1 MITFRSKTKTSDFN
15 MNAKSSLTLLCGT
28 PSRDGTF
35 FAVWQLGIRETGHFH
50 KLSLVGTNSIA
61 AAKS

>member
-1 MITFRSKTKTSDFN
+1 
-15 MNAKSSLTLLCGT
+15 MNAKSGLTVLCGT

-35 FAVWQLGIRETGHFH
+35 LPVRQLDIRETGRLHE
-50 KLSLVGTNSIA
+50 LSLVGTNSIA